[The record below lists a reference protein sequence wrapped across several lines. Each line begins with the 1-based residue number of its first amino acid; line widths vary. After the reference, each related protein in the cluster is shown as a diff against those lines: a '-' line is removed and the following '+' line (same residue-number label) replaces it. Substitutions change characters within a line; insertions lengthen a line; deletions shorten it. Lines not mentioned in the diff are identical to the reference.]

1 MSSIGVYLLW
11 LVATHLEEDG
21 VSVCRSRFENL
32 MTCFSKFVSAV
43 SCQARGA
50 AREHKMYISPPTQN
64 SVLLQQLLTIMYTD
78 LVLGV
83 YSKAL
88 LQGSC

>member
-1 MSSIGVYLLW
+1 MSSIAVYPLW

-64 SVLLQQLLTIMYTD
+64 SVLLQQLD
-78 LVLGV
+78 CHV
-83 YSKAL
+83 YGFGL
-88 LQGSC
+88 RCLQQSFVTR